1 MARSP
6 VVSPTSILTKELARG
21 QEGGALVEMAFVL
34 PIAIMFTFGI
44 LQFCLYVCCYIS
56 GTYAGRM
63 AVRYA
68 IVHGATSTIPCTAA
82 ALSSQIEP
90 YLFALPQNSVT
101 ITPTWSPDNNPGST
115 ITVTLSFSY
124 ATAIPFDALTLTSA
138 TTAVGTIV
146 Q

>member
-1 MARSP
+1 
-6 VVSPTSILTKELARG
+6 
-21 QEGGALVEMAFVL
+21 MAFVL
-34 PIAIMFTFGI
+34 PLAIMFTFGI

-68 IVHGATSTIPCTAA
+68 SVHGATSTIPCTAA
-82 ALSSQIEP
+82 VLSSQIQP

-115 ITVTLSFSY
+115 ITVKLSFSY
-124 ATAIPFDALTLTSA
+124 ATAIPFEALTLTSV